1 MNDPAVPPL
10 RFGVL
15 GPLRVWRRE
24 TVVDL
29 GPVQQRVVLA
39 VLALQAGRPVG
50 RQQMIN
56 AVWGETAPRNA
67 VNLVQRHVSGLRR
80 VLEPDRPGHTP
91 SSLLIWTDAG
101 YLLNVPAGALDLD
114 EFQREL
120 ARARAER
127 AAGRLREAAAALHS
141 ALGLWRGRV
150 CDGLSSPFLDAQAD
164 RLAESRVS
172 VLEERI
178 ELDLATG
185 NHDGLIAELRDLVAE
200 HPLRE
205 RLRGLL
211 MLALYQAGRQ
221 ADALTAFR
229 DARRHLQDE
238 LGVEPAA
245 PLQKLHQQILAADPA
260 LAAGAA
266 DPALAAAA
274 ADPAL
279 AAGAADPALAAAAP
293 AEVTSDASAMI
304 SLRPLPAQLPHRIP
318 DFTGRDAELDRL
330 DAIVAQGSG
339 EAENAVVIAVITGT
353 AGVGKSALALHWAH
367 RARDLF
373 PDGQLYVNLRG
384 FGPAG
389 SALEPAEAI
398 HGFLDAFAVPAD
410 RIPLDLDERAALYRT
425 ILADLRVLVVLDNA
439 RDVDQ
444 VRPLLP
450 GSPGCV
456 VVVTSRNQLMSL
468 VAADGAHPVALDLLP
483 AAEAQRLLIRRL
495 GPDRVAAEPVSVN
508 QIIEACAGLPL
519 ALAVAAAHAAANS
532 RLPLSAQADALRKT
546 HSRLDALDG
555 GDQYTDVRAVFSWSY
570 QALSEHAARLFRLLG
585 VHAGPDIATSS
596 AASLAGVPLAQA
608 RRQLGNLV
616 RAHLL
621 TEWAP
626 GRFALHDLLRAYASE
641 LAATYDTAADRRLAV
656 HRVLDHYLHTAYSA
670 EQLLR
675 PRRDDPIALAP
686 PQPLVTLET
695 LADYR
700 SALAWLA
707 AERQVLLAAL
717 HQAVSYGFDVH
728 AWQLPWAVTLYFD
741 RHGHWYD
748 AAASHRTALEAAQR
762 LGDLHAQ
769 AIIHCCLASA
779 YCRLDGHNVAKKHLQ
794 RALELYETLGDFAGK
809 AHAHRT
815 LTWVLDRQG
824 RYTEGLE
831 HAEQAVE
838 LFRIAGRPTGQ
849 ARSLNAV
856 GWFHLQLGDPEEG
869 LRDCQRALDVQREIG
884 DRFGQA
890 DTLDSIAR
898 AHTFL
903 GRYAEAIADYQQALQ
918 MYQEFGDRYYEAGTL
933 DSLGDTF
940 LAANDPESAA
950 MVWQDAVTILDELGL
965 PEAAELR
972 AKLSNLASV
981 TGDATENDRTW
992 MAAGT

>member
-1 MNDPAVPPL
+1 MNDPGVLAL

-39 VLALQAGRPVG
+39 VLALYAGRPIG

-91 SSLLIWTDAG
+91 SGLLIWTDAG
-101 YLLNVPAGALDLD
+101 YLLSLPAGALDLD
-114 EFQREL
+114 EFEREV

-127 AAGRLREAAAALHS
+127 AAGRLREAAAVLHS
-141 ALGLWRGRV
+141 ALGLWRGPV

-164 RLAESRVS
+164 WLAESRVS

-185 NHDGLIAELRDLVAE
+185 NHAGLIAELRDLVAE

-238 LGVEPAA
+238 LGVEPSA

-260 LAAGAA
+260 LAA
-266 DPALAAAA
+266 
-274 ADPAL
+274 
-279 AAGAADPALAAAAP
+279 AAP
-293 AEVTSDASAMI
+293 AEVTSDASVMI
-304 SLRPLPAQLPHRIP
+304 SPPRPVPAQLPHRIP
-318 DFTGRDAELDRL
+318 DFTGRDAELGRL
-330 DAIVAQGSG
+330 DALVGQGSG
-339 EAENAVVIAVITGT
+339 DAENAVVITVITGT
-353 AGVGKSALALHWAH
+353 AGVGKSALALYWAH
-367 RARDLF
+367 QVRDLF

-389 SALEPAEAI
+389 SAMEPAEAI
-398 HGFLDAFAVPAD
+398 HGFLDAFAVPTD
-410 RIPLDLDERAALYRT
+410 RIPLDLDERAALYRSM
-425 ILADLRVLVVLDNA
+425 LADLRVLIVLDNA

-456 VVVTSRNQLMSL
+456 VVVTSRNQLTSL

-483 AAEAQRLLIRRL
+483 AAEARRLLIRRL
-495 GPDRVAAEPVSVN
+495 GPDRVAGEPASVDE
-508 QIIEACAGLPL
+508 IIKACAGLPL

-546 HSRLDALDG
+546 HGRLDALDG

-570 QALSEHAARLFRLLG
+570 QALSAPAARLFRLLG
-585 VHAGPDIATSS
+585 LHAGPDIATSS

-608 RRQLGNLV
+608 RRQLADLV
-616 RAHLL
+616 RAHLV

-626 GRFALHDLLRAYASE
+626 GRFALHDLLRTYASE
-641 LAATYDTAADRRLAV
+641 LSATYDTAADQRLAV
-656 HRVLDHYLHTAYSA
+656 HRVLDHYLQTAYSA
-670 EQLLR
+670 DQLLH
-675 PRRDDPIALAP
+675 PRRDDPITLAP
-686 PQPLVTLET
+686 MQPLVTLES
-695 LADYR
+695 LVDYR

-707 AERQVLLAAL
+707 TERQVLLAAIR
-717 HQAVSYGFDVH
+717 QAVSYGFDVH
-728 AWQLPWAVTLYFD
+728 AWQLAWAVTSYFD

-748 AAASHRTALEAAQR
+748 AAASHHAALEATQR

-769 AIIHCCLASA
+769 AIIHCCLACA
-779 YCRLDGHNVAKKHLQ
+779 YCRLDGHGAANKHLQ
-794 RALELYETLGDFAGK
+794 RALELYETLGDDAGK

-824 RYTEGLE
+824 RYGEGLE

-838 LFRIAGRPTGQ
+838 LFRIADRPTGQ
-849 ARSLNAV
+849 ARALNAV
-856 GWFHLQLGDPEEG
+856 GWFHIRLGNPEEG
-869 LRDCQRALDVQREIG
+869 LLHCQHALDMQREIG
-884 DRFGQA
+884 DRFRQA

-903 GRYAEAIADYQQALQ
+903 GRYEEAIADYQQALQ
-918 MYQEFGDRYYEAGTL
+918 MYREFGDRYYEADTL
-933 DSLGDTF
+933 DSLGDTC
-940 LAANDPESAA
+940 LAAGDPISAA
-950 MVWQDAVTILDELGL
+950 RAWRDAVVILDELGL

-972 AKLSNLASV
+972 AKLSNLGSM
-981 TGDATENDRTW
+981 TGGATEDDRTRL
-992 MAAGT
+992 ATGT

>member
-1 MNDPAVPPL
+1 MNDPAVPAL

-15 GPLRVWRRE
+15 GPLRVWRGE

-80 VLEPDRPGHTP
+80 ILEPDRLGHTP
-91 SSLLIWTDAG
+91 SGLLIWTDAG
-101 YLLNVPAGALDLD
+101 YLLSLPAGALDLD
-114 EFQREL
+114 EFERDV

-127 AAGRLREAAAALHS
+127 AVGQLREAAAALHS
-141 ALGLWRGRV
+141 ALGLWRGPV

-178 ELDLATG
+178 EIDLATG
-185 NHDGLIAELRDLVAE
+185 DHAGLIAELRDLVAE

-211 MLALYQAGRQ
+211 MLALYRAGRQ
-221 ADALTAFR
+221 ADALIAFR
-229 DARRHLQDE
+229 DARRHLHDE
-238 LGVEPAA
+238 LGVEPGAA
-245 PLQKLHQQILAADPA
+245 LQKLHQQILAADPA
-260 LAAGAA
+260 LAA
-266 DPALAAAA
+266 
-274 ADPAL
+274 
-279 AAGAADPALAAAAP
+279 AAP
-293 AEVTSDASAMI
+293 AEVTGDPSATI
-304 SLRPLPAQLPHRIP
+304 SLRRPVPAQLPHRIP

-330 DAIVAQGSG
+330 NALAGQGSG
-339 EAENAVVIAVITGT
+339 EPESAVVITVITGT
-353 AGVGKSALALHWAH
+353 AGVGKSALALYWAH
-367 RARDLF
+367 QVRDLF

-389 SALEPAEAI
+389 SAMEPAEAI
-398 HGFLDAFAVPAD
+398 HGFLDAFAVPSD
-410 RIPLDLDERAALYRT
+410 RIPLDLAERAALYRS

-450 GSPGCV
+450 GSPGSV

-468 VAADGAHPVALDLLP
+468 VAADGARPVALDLFP
-483 AAEAQRLLIRRL
+483 AAEARRLLIRRL
-495 GPDRVAAEPVSVN
+495 GPDRVAGEPASVDE
-508 QIIEACAGLPL
+508 IIKACAGLPL
-519 ALAVAAAHAAANS
+519 ALAVAAAHAAASS
-532 RLPLSAQADALRKT
+532 RLPLSALADALRKV
-546 HSRLDALDG
+546 HGRLDALDG

-570 QALSEHAARLFRLLG
+570 QALSEPAARLFRLLG
-585 VHAGPDIATSS
+585 LHEGPDIATSA

-608 RRQLGNLV
+608 RRQLADLV

-656 HRVLDHYLHTAYSA
+656 QRILDYYLHTAYSA
-670 EQLLR
+670 ELLLR
-675 PRRDDPIALAP
+675 PRRDDPITLAP
-686 PQPLVTLET
+686 PQPLVTPET

-700 SALAWLA
+700 TALAWLA
-707 AERQVLLAAL
+707 TERQVLLAAL
-717 HQAVSYGFDVH
+717 RQAVSYGFDVH
-728 AWQLPWAVTLYFD
+728 AWQLAWAVTSYFD

-748 AAASHRTALEAAQR
+748 AAASHRAALEAAQR
-762 LGDLHAQ
+762 LGDLHAE
-769 AIIHCCLASA
+769 AIIHCCLAAA
-779 YCRLDGHNVAKKHLQ
+779 YCRLDGHAAANRHLQ
-794 RALELYETLGDFAGK
+794 QALELYETLGDYAGK

-815 LTWVLDRQG
+815 LTWLLDRQG
-824 RYTEGLE
+824 RYREGLE

-856 GWFHLQLGDPEEG
+856 GWFHLQLGDPERG
-869 LRDCQRALDVQREIG
+869 LRDCQRALDMQREIG

-898 AHTFL
+898 ARTFL
-903 GRYAEAIADYQQALQ
+903 GDYDEAIADYQQALQ
-918 MYQEFGDRYYEAGTL
+918 MCQEFGDSYYEAGTL
-933 DSLGDTF
+933 DSLGDTY
-940 LAANDPESAA
+940 LAADDPESAA
-950 MVWQDAVTILDELGL
+950 KAWRDGVAILDELGL
-965 PEAAELR
+965 PEAAGLR
-972 AKLSNLASV
+972 AKLSNLASM
-981 TGDATENDRTW
+981 TGGATENARTQV
-992 MAAGT
+992 ATGT